1 MGKLSEVQYVIPAP
15 GKKRKQL
22 YLFRG
27 EYMESRAIA
36 QLTDHTRNDV
46 SNTYRQFPE
55 CAEVMLENHI
65 SHLVYQQGWIYKAKW
80 YSQTKLVA
88 KLKVSAKFFLRFV
101 TEYGRPHVQELLD
114 SDRITQALEE
124 FKRPGIRL
132 SIKCSDGRFR
142 SLTDACV
149 FDKVRPKIYQ
159 DLSNDMPVQDRF
171 ELARKC
177 SELVTRLIEDD
188 MYTRDMTD
196 MLHAGRYEEALQEYE
211 RRKYIR
217 DFLIS
222 TRVEPPS
229 QSTLARYYKMSVED
243 VINKTGTGRKIVFSD
258 GTEHTFEEVR
268 DATGFSEP
276 YVRQLRTSNLKRLED
291 SFYAGGSIYRKPVV
305 MQGRTWEL
313 RNHLYQFMNK
323 RYIWLETDEQL
334 EAAVL
339 KDRYTDRLKFESIS
353 HEVTHV
359 TEDLW
364 TYKCP
369 VCKRIVLCSTEELID
384 FKHNEDWCILHCV
397 DEEDEHGKKE

>member
-15 GKKRKQL
+15 GKKRRQL

-27 EYMESRAIA
+27 EYMESRVIA
-36 QLTDHTRNDV
+36 QLTDYTRHEV

-65 SHLVYQQGWIYKAKW
+65 SHIVYSQGWIYKTKW
-80 YSQTKLVA
+80 YSQAKLVVE
-88 KLKVSAKFFLRFV
+88 LNISATFFHRFV
-101 TEYGRPHVQELLD
+101 SEYGRPHVQELLD
-114 SDRITQALEE
+114 SDRIVQALDE
-124 FKRPGIRL
+124 FRKPGHRL
-132 SIKCSDGRFR
+132 DIKCSDGRFR

-149 FDKVRPKIYQ
+149 FDKVQPKIYQ
-159 DLSNDMPVQDRF
+159 DLPKDMSVQDRF
-171 ELARKC
+171 ELAKKC
-177 SELVTRLIEDD
+177 TELVTCLVEDD
-188 MYTRDMTD
+188 MYSRDMTD

-217 DFLIS
+217 DFLTS
-222 TRVEPPS
+222 TREEPPS

-258 GTEHTFEEVR
+258 GTAHTFEEVR
-268 DATGFSEP
+268 DVTGFSDT

-291 SFYAGGSIYRKPVV
+291 SFYAGGSLYRKPVV
-305 MQGRTWEL
+305 IQGRTWEL
-313 RNHLYQFMNK
+313 RNNLYQFMNK
-323 RYIWLETDEQL
+323 QYTWLKTDEQL

-369 VCKRIVLCSTEELID
+369 TCGRVVLCSTEELTD
-384 FKHNEDWCILHCV
+384 FKHNEDWCVLHCV
-397 DEEDEHGKKE
+397 EELSHGQA